1 MSNYSEKEILVV
13 AIKILEETGEMTT
26 TELKEAL
33 MDEMNPG
40 GNDLA
45 INLNRNDTNFEQ
57 KVRNMISHRDHN
69 ELLKY
74 CEYER
79 FGRNGILRSKSLAQD
94 GRGEKE
100 KQEIETRKEKK
111 RNFRARKVDFDEI
124 NARNKD
130 LGLKGE
136 LYVLQHE
143 KERLSVE
150 LGEKIIHVSVE
161 QGDGA
166 GYDILS
172 YDLSGKP
179 RYIEVKTTTGP
190 KDTPFYLSEN
200 EKAFLEEYAEEA
212 EIVRLY
218 NFNCETLTGEI
229 YRISGEDFLKK
240 LTLQPISY
248 KVTLK

>member
-1 MSNYSEKEILVV
+1 MSNYSEKEILAV

-33 MDEMNPG
+33 MDEMTPS
-40 GNDLA
+40 GNDLV
-45 INLNRNDTNFEQ
+45 INLNRNDTKFEQ

-69 ELLKY
+69 ELLMY

-79 FGRNGILRSKSLAQD
+79 FGRNGILRSKSLAYD
-94 GRGEKE
+94 ERDEHE
-100 KQEIETRKEKK
+100 KQEIEKRKEKK
-111 RNFRARKVDFDEI
+111 RKFRARRVDFDEI
-124 NARNKD
+124 NARNKE

-143 KERLSVE
+143 KERLSPK
-150 LGEKIIHVSVE
+150 LGEKIIHVSIE

-179 RYIEVKTTTGP
+179 RYLEVKTTTGT
-190 KDTPFYLSEN
+190 KDSAFYLSEN

-212 EIVRLY
+212 EIVRVY
-218 NFNCETLTGEI
+218 NFNCKTLTGNLF
-229 YRISGEDFLKK
+229 RISGADILKK
-240 LTLQPISY
+240 LTLQPIAY